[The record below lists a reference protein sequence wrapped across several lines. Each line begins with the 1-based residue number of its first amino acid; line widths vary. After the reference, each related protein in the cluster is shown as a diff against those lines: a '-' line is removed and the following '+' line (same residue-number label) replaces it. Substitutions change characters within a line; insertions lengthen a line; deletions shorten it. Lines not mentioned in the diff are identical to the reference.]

1 MANKMPAELLEKFQ
15 KDREEKKAPSGK
27 ELQEGKETRARAL
40 AKARKAKQ
48 NSSKKWSLCGSNYSV
63 RIDVKFYW
71 DS

>member
-1 MANKMPAELLEKFQ
+1 MANKMPAELLAKFE

-27 ELQEGKETRARAL
+27 ELKEGNETRARAL

-48 NSSKKWSLCGSNYSV
+48 NSSKKWSPCGSNYSV
-63 RIDVKFYW
+63 RINVKFCW